1 MNVKLSLFNNKNDL
15 NKRIVNNYNKRNK
28 FLSVLFA
35 MTRNF

>member
-28 FLSVLFA
+28 FLLIQF
-35 MTRNF
+35 